1 MILVNGGYN
10 VKLKRFNKYK
20 YLNRYKLLSII
31 ILFLA
36 IVTTIIYYSNARYES
51 SVSFSLING
60 EVSKKI
66 IYAKDLIINEKNVQD
81 IIDELAS
88 LLER

>member
-36 IVTTIIYYSNARYES
+36 IVTTLIYYSNARYES

-60 EVSKKI
+60 EVSKKR
-66 IYAKDLIINEKNVQD
+66 IYSKDLIINEKNVQD

>member
-1 MILVNGGYN
+1 MVYVAPPRDSNL
-10 VKLKRFNKYK
+10 
-20 YLNRYKLLSII
+20 
-31 ILFLA
+31 LFLV
-36 IVTTIIYYSNARYES
+36 IVTTLIYYSNARYES

-66 IYAKDLIINEKNVQD
+66 IYAKDLIIEEKNVQD
-81 IIDELAS
+81 IIDELSS

>member
-1 MILVNGGYN
+1 M
-10 VKLKRFNKYK
+10 KLKRFNKYK

-36 IVTTIIYYSNARYES
+36 IVTTLIYYSNARYES
-51 SVSFSLING
+51 NVSFSLING

-81 IIDELAS
+81 IIDELSS

>member
-10 VKLKRFNKYK
+10 VKLKRFNK

-36 IVTTIIYYSNARYES
+36 IVTTLIYYSNARYES
-51 SVSFSLING
+51 NVSFSLING

-81 IIDELAS
+81 IIDELSS